1 MQFLENVS
9 LAPYNSFGLDV
20 EARYY
25 AKISSVDELS
35 NLDPIKSVPHLILG
49 GGSNILFTA
58 DFNGIV
64 LHNMLMGKEVI
75 REDEDHIF
83 VRTGAGENWHGFVEY
98 CIGKGFAGVE
108 NLALIPGRNGASP
121 IQNIGAYGVEVKDVF
136 HELEAWHLEEEK
148 LYTFT
153 ASDCAFGY
161 RDSVFKTRYKGEFMI
176 TSVTYRLNKKPK
188 FHTSYGAIAQEL
200 EKMGVQDL
208 SIRAIGDA
216 VISIRKS
223 KLPDPAVIGNA
234 GSFFKNPEVDQ
245 AKFDELKM
253 GYPDIVGYSLP
264 GGRVKLAAGWLIEKA
279 GWKGYRKGDTGVHE
293 KQALVL
299 VNYGK
304 ASGREIYEFSEEI
317 LLSVQEMFG
326 VLLER
331 EVNIIG

>member
-1 MQFLENVS
+1 MQFLENVP

-20 EARYY
+20 KARYY

-35 NLDPIKSVPHLILG
+35 NLDTMNSSHTLVLG

-58 DFNGIV
+58 DFNGLV
-64 LHNMLMGKEVI
+64 LHNTLLGIEVI
-75 REDEDHIF
+75 REDDNHVY
-83 VRTGAGENWHGFVEY
+83 VRTGAGENWHRFVEY
-98 CIGKGFAGVE
+98 CIGMGFGGVE

-136 HELEAWHLEEEK
+136 HELEAWHLHERK
-148 LYTFT
+148 IYHFT
-153 ASDCAFGY
+153 ATDCSFGY
-161 RDSVFKTRYKGEFMI
+161 RDSVFKNRFKGEFMI
-176 TSVTYRLNKKPK
+176 TSVTYRLNKKPV
-188 FHTSYGAIAQEL
+188 FQTSYGAIAQEL

-216 VISIRKS
+216 VIRIRRS

-245 AKFDELKM
+245 STFDQLKASFN
-253 GYPDIVGYSLP
+253 DIVGYPLT
-264 GGRVKLAAGWLIEKA
+264 GGKVKLAAGWLIEKA
-279 GWKGYRKGDTGVHE
+279 GWKGYRKGDAGVHE

-304 ASGREIYEFSEEI
+304 ARGSEIFQLSEEI
-317 LLSVQEMFG
+317 LLSVQEKFG

>member
-1 MQFLENVS
+1 
-9 LAPYNSFGLDV
+9 
-20 EARYY
+20 
-25 AKISSVDELS
+25 
-35 NLDPIKSVPHLILG
+35 
-49 GGSNILFTA
+49 
-58 DFNGIV
+58 
-64 LHNMLMGKEVI
+64 MGKEVI

-264 GGRVKLAAGWLIEKA
+264 GGRVI
-279 GWKGYRKGDTGVHE
+279 
-293 KQALVL
+293 
-299 VNYGK
+299 GK
-304 ASGREIYEFSEEI
+304 AILACMKSRPWCLSIMARPVAERSTNSARKFCSACRKCSVCCWSGRSI
-317 LLSVQEMFG
+317 
-326 VLLER
+326 
-331 EVNIIG
+331 

>member
-1 MQFLENVS
+1 MQFLENVP
-9 LAPYNSFGLDV
+9 LAPYNSFGLEV
-20 EARYY
+20 KARYY

-35 NLDPIKSVPHLILG
+35 NLDTMNSSHTLVLG

-58 DFNGIV
+58 DFNGLV
-64 LHNMLMGKEVI
+64 LHNMFLGIEVI
-75 REDEDHIF
+75 REDDNHVY
-83 VRTGAGENWHGFVEY
+83 VRTGAGENWHQFVEY
-98 CIGKGFAGVE
+98 CISMGFGGIE

-136 HELEAWHLEEEK
+136 HELEAWHLHERK
-148 LYTFT
+148 IYHFT
-153 ASDCAFGY
+153 ATDCSFGY
-161 RDSVFKTRYKGEFMI
+161 RDSVFKNRYKGEFMI
-176 TSVTYRLNKKPK
+176 TSVTYRLNKKPV
-188 FHTSYGAIAQEL
+188 FQTSYGAIAQEL

-216 VISIRKS
+216 VIRIRRS

-234 GSFFKNPEVDQ
+234 GSFFKNPEVGLSTFEQ
-245 AKFDELKM
+245 LKVT
-253 GYPDIVGYSLP
+253 YNDIVGYPLT
-264 GGRVKLAAGWLIEKA
+264 GGKVKLAAGWLIEKA
-279 GWKGYRKGDTGVHE
+279 GWKGYRKGDAGVHE

-304 ASGREIYEFSEEI
+304 ARGSEIYQLSEEI
-317 LLSVQEMFG
+317 LLSVQEKFG